1 MLHRETEVKIRI
13 ASSSSFRKRLK
24 ELGFVAIHKRSLEDN
39 VLFDTPDR
47 ALRKVRSILRLRR
60 YGVQSRVT
68 YKGPPDPDQYYKS
81 RLEAESE
88 VGSPETFRAIFQLLG
103 LVPVFRYQKYRTQFA
118 LRAAK
123 GHRKPSL
130 EIALDETP
138 IGNFIEVEGSRKAI
152 DRVARQLGY
161 SRNDYT
167 IASYGALYLEECRK
181 KNVPPSDMVFARR
194 SVRSRAKGK

>member
-13 ASSSSFRKRLK
+13 AGLSFFRNRLK

-60 YGVQSRVT
+60 YGPQSWVT
-68 YKGPPDPDQYYKS
+68 YKGTPDPDPHYKS
-81 RLEAESE
+81 RLEVESKVE
-88 VGSPETFRAIFQLLG
+88 HPDAFRAIFQFLG

-118 LRAAK
+118 LRVARTP
-123 GHRKPSL
+123 RKPSL

-138 IGNFIEVEGSRKAI
+138 IGNFIELEGSRAAI

-167 IASYGALYLEECRK
+167 TASYGALYLEECRK
-181 KNVPPSDMVFARR
+181 KNVPPSDMVFARCP
-194 SVRSRAKGK
+194 VRSRAKRK

>member
-13 ASSSSFRKRLK
+13 ASLSSFRNRLK
-24 ELGFVAIHKRSLEDN
+24 ELGFVVIHKRSLEN
-39 VLFDTPDR
+39 NILFDMPDR

-60 YGVQSRVT
+60 YGSQSRVT
-68 YKGPPDPDQYYKS
+68 YKGPPDPDQHYKS

-103 LVPVFRYQKYRTQFA
+103 LVPVFCYQKYRTQFA
-118 LRAAK
+118 LRATK

-138 IGNFIEVEGSRKAI
+138 IGNFIELEGSRAAI
-152 DRVARQLGY
+152 DGVARQLGY
-161 SRNDYT
+161 SRSDYT
-167 IASYGALYLEECRK
+167 TASYGALYLEECRK
-181 KNVPPSDMVFARR
+181 KNIPPSDMVFDR
-194 SVRSRAKGK
+194 SSGRSRRKGK